1 MSTNTQFGG
10 KVQDVPFTNT
20 EAHGIICA
28 AMFQDYN
35 TIFNGADNEI
45 LVAALNGDMQLAL
58 RLAVIKLANY
68 KQRMEMHDRP
78 DIRMAEDILAEI
90 FSGKGNTY
98 KHEDVFGEPTYDS
111 AGFTEAD
118 RWDGDENDRM
128 IMH

>member
-1 MSTNTQFGG
+1 MQNTNTQFGG
-10 KVQDVPFTNT
+10 QVQDVPFTNT

-28 AMFQDYN
+28 AMFTNYN
-35 TIFNGADNEI
+35 IVSNGADNEI

-68 KQRMEMHDRP
+68 KQDIQKHGRP
-78 DIRMAEDILAEI
+78 DIRMAEDILDEM
-90 FSGKGNTY
+90 FNGKGNTY
-98 KHEDVFGEPTYDS
+98 KHEDVFAEPMEDT
-111 AGFTEAD
+111 D

>member
-1 MSTNTQFGG
+1 MQNTNTQFGG
-10 KVQDVPFTNT
+10 QVQDVPFTNT

-28 AMFQDYN
+28 AMFNSYN
-35 TIFNGADNEI
+35 NVFNGADNEI

-58 RLAVIKLANY
+58 RLAVIQLANY

-78 DIRMAEDILAEI
+78 DIRMTEDILDEM
-90 FSGKGNTY
+90 FNGKGNTH
-98 KHEDVFGEPTYDS
+98 KHEDVFGEPSET
-111 AGFTEAD
+111 D